1 MNPIQWRDV
10 QVGFELPSL
19 TLPAVNRTTLALYAG
34 ASGDHNQV
42 HIDLDFARKARQP
55 DVFAHGMLSVAY
67 LGRLLTGWVTQPQI
81 RSLSVRFT
89 GITQLGHVPT
99 CSARVIERFEAAA
112 EQRVRLAIRCVN
124 QYGEEKLVG
133 EAVVALT

>member
-1 MNPIQWRDV
+1 MNPIQWRDI

-42 HIDLDFARKARQP
+42 HIDLDFARKARQA

-67 LGRLLTGWVTQPQI
+67 LGRLLTRWVAQAQI

-99 CSARVIERFEAAA
+99 CSATVIECFEV
-112 EQRVRLAIRCVN
+112 EGEPRVRLAIRCAN
-124 QYGEEKLVG
+124 QYDEDKLVG

>member
-1 MNPIQWRDV
+1 MNLSHWGDV
-10 QVGFELPSL
+10 QVGFALPPF
-19 TLPAVNRTTLALYAG
+19 TAPAVTRTTLALYAG

-67 LGRLLTGWVTQPQI
+67 LGRLLTAWVAQRQI

-99 CSARVIERFEAAA
+99 CSGEVIQRFDVDGEA
-112 EQRVRLAIRCVN
+112 RVRLAIRCGN
-124 QYGEEKLVG
+124 QYGEHKLVG

>member
-1 MNPIQWRDV
+1 MNLSRFNEV
-10 QVGFELPSL
+10 QVGDELPLLS
-19 TLPAVNRTTLALYAG
+19 LPAVNRTTLALYAG

-67 LGRLLTGWVTQPQI
+67 LGRMLTTWVPQTQV

-89 GITQLGHVPT
+89 GITQLGHIPT
-99 CSARVIERFEAAA
+99 CSGKVIEKFEADG
-112 EQRVRLAIRCVN
+112 EGRVRLSIRCAN

-133 EAVVALT
+133 EAVVALA

>member
-1 MNPIQWRDV
+1 MQQPHYSDL
-10 QVGFELPSL
+10 QVGDEIPPLSL
-19 TLPAVNRTTLALYAG
+19 APINRTTLALYAG

-42 HIDLDFARKARQP
+42 HIDLDFARKARHP

-67 LGRLLTGWVTQPQI
+67 LGRLLTQWVPQTAI

-99 CSARVIERFEAAA
+99 CRGRVIEKFEANG
-112 EQRVRLAIRCVN
+112 ERHVRLALRCSN
-124 QYGEEKLVG
+124 QYGEDKLVG
-133 EAVVALT
+133 EAVVALA